1 MKLFFYV
8 VTLFCSMNL
17 FAQKSFQKTTKMKSF
32 EGFFNFYYD
41 DTSDKL
47 YLEVDKL
54 NEDFLYVNAL
64 SAGVGS
70 NDIGLDRGQLG
81 STAVV
86 KFIKAGNKLLLIQ
99 PNLDY
104 RAITDNVEE
113 KKSVEEAFAQSVLFG
128 FTIEEEKGNSFLIDV
143 SAFFLRDAHGV
154 SKRLQNSQQ
163 GNYQL
168 DMGKSAFYLERT
180 KAFPKNVEFEAILT
194 YKGEAKGRNIRSVTP
209 NASLVSI
216 RQHHSFIELPD
227 EDYKM
232 RAFDTRSGAIGFSFL
247 DYATPIA
254 SPIKKQYIIRHRL
267 EKKDPAVEMSDP
279 VEPIIYYLDKG
290 VPEPVRSAL
299 FEGGSWWNEA
309 FESIGYKNAFQI
321 KILPEEADP
330 LDVRYNVVQWV
341 HRSTRGWSY
350 GGSVVDPRTG
360 EILKGHVSLGSL
372 RIRQDY
378 LIAQALVGA
387 TDKTGDDNPLL
398 QMALARIRQLSAHE
412 IGHTLGFTHNFAA
425 SYSDNASV
433 MDYPH
438 PYVKLTNGKIDIS
451 QAYGLGI
458 GAWDKVT
465 VAYSYQD
472 FPDNLDESKAL
483 NKMLQN
489 AINNGALFISD
500 TDARAPGG
508 AHVYAHLWDNGLNPA
523 KELDRVLKVRREA
536 INNFSIKNMNENEPY
551 SVLED
556 VFVPLYFF
564 HRYQVEA
571 ASKMIGGLEYSYA
584 VKGDGQTILKPIDSE
599 IEKDALKSILNAVSV
614 EELKIPLSILEL
626 FPPRAYGF
634 NRSRESFV
642 SKTGVSFDAL
652 ANVSSATELVMNLL
666 FNSERANRMIQQKA
680 IYKNQMGLDQ
690 MIDAVIE
697 ASFKKTYSNDFDNE
711 IQQTINHVVIQ
722 NLFELSVTNNTTF
735 QVKSIILAKLKSLKS
750 WLSSNNATNLQSM
763 YFNGYIQLIDQF
775 LKEPNQ
781 FKKDNS
787 AKIPD
792 GSPIGSGS
800 CSNGHL

>member
-168 DMGKSAFYLERT
+168 DIGKSAFYLERT

-299 FEGGSWWNEA
+299 LEGGSWWNEA

-387 TDKTGDDNPLL
+387 TDKIGDDNPLL

-451 QAYGLGI
+451 QAYGVGI

-584 VKGDGQTILKPIDSE
+584 VKGDGQIILKPIDSE

>member
-143 SAFFLRDAHGV
+143 SSFFLRDAHGV

-168 DMGKSAFYLERT
+168 DIGKSAFYLERT

-232 RAFDTRSGAIGFSFL
+232 RIFDTRSGAIGFSFL

-267 EKKDPAVEMSDP
+267 EKEHPEAEISDP

-299 FEGGSWWNEA
+299 LEGGSWWNEA

-387 TDKTGDDNPLL
+387 TDKIGDDNPLL

-451 QAYGLGI
+451 QAYGVGI

-483 NKMLQN
+483 NKMLQK
-489 AINNGALFISD
+489 AINKGALFISD
-500 TDARAPGG
+500 SDARAPGG

-722 NLFELSVTNNTTF
+722 NLFELSITNNTTF

-750 WLSSNNATNLQSM
+750 WLSSNNATNLKSM

-781 FKKDNS
+781 FKQDNS

-792 GSPIGSGS
+792 GSPIGSIS

>member
-1 MKLFFYV
+1 
-8 VTLFCSMNL
+8 MNL

-168 DMGKSAFYLERT
+168 DIGKSAFYLERT

-451 QAYGLGI
+451 QAYGVGI

-483 NKMLQN
+483 NKMLQK
-489 AINNGALFISD
+489 AINKGALFISD
-500 TDARAPGG
+500 SDARAPGG

-722 NLFELSVTNNTTF
+722 NLFELSITNNTTF

-750 WLSSNNATNLQSM
+750 WLSSNNATNLKSM

-792 GSPIGSGS
+792 GSPIGSIS

>member
-168 DMGKSAFYLERT
+168 DIGKSAFYLERT

-267 EKKDPAVEMSDP
+267 EKEHPEAEISDP

-299 FEGGSWWNEA
+299 LEGGSWWNEA

-387 TDKTGDDNPLL
+387 TDKIGDDNPLL

-451 QAYGLGI
+451 QAYGVGI

-483 NKMLQN
+483 NKMLQK
-489 AINNGALFISD
+489 AINKGALFISD
-500 TDARAPGG
+500 SDARAPGG